1 MWRGR
6 PRPRFEERYAGIN
19 SRRQGKYVRHYA
31 DWKDWI
37 PVSDMPIPVDWNK
50 LKTYRADKRRS
61 FEELCFQ
68 IAYANYSSEG
78 TFVPIDDSGGGS
90 GVEFYLFRPNGA
102 VWGWQAKFHPHG
114 RFNSGRRAKVKSS
127 LKQSLEDHK
136 RLEKWFLCSPTDFTT
151 KGNNPE

>member
-1 MWRGR
+1 
-6 PRPRFEERYAGIN
+6 
-19 SRRQGKYVRHYA
+19 
-31 DWKDWI
+31 
-37 PVSDMPIPVDWNK
+37 MPIPVDWNK
-50 LKTYRADKRRS
+50 LKTYKADKRRS

-90 GVEFYLFRPNGA
+90 GVEFYLLRPNGA
-102 VWGWQAKFHPHG
+102 VWGWQAKFYPHG
-114 RFNSGRRAKVKSS
+114 RFTTGRRAQVKSS

-151 KGNNPE
+151 KGNNPELEWFHKKLGKSPPKSN